1 MGKKAETPVLW
12 KLTNA
17 ISVLYLL
24 FVAVGG
30 YNPQK
35 LKSLT
40 LTSSLSRSKK
50 NEDGVLVWARSH
62 LQPSLLES

>member
-1 MGKKAETPVLW
+1 MGKKTETPLLW
-12 KLTNA
+12 KLPNA

-24 FVAVGG
+24 FVAVGS
-30 YNPQK
+30 YNPQN
-35 LKSLT
+35 LKSLI

-50 NEDGVLVWARSH
+50 SEDGVLVLARSH